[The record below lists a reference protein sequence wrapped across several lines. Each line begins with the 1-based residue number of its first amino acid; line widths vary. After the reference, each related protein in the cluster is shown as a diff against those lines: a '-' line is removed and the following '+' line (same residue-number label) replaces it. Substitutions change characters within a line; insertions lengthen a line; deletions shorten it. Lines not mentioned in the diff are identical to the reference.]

1 VRFVRAGRLLALAT
15 VGRDRASLEAEA
27 AMEKERRGEAAVL

>member
-1 VRFVRAGRLLALAT
+1 MRAGRMLALAT

-27 AMEKERRGEAAVL
+27 AMEREGRSG